1 MENIIES
8 TNKIPF
14 SKEAESYVLGSIML
28 DPNLA
33 EEYCGMLSLDDF
45 YLDDH
50 KKIYKAILELYELRK
65 SIDVSTVIEKMKSQ
79 NTYEAIGG
87 GSKLFEIVDSVP
99 SSVSS
104 TSYTDILKEKTLRRE
119 LLYRSQDIQRKVIDG
134 KEELSDLLA
143 VSEKSITEIVNKQ
156 NVSPIEKIG
165 VATEK
170 VFEVIEKNAESEEG
184 ELTGLDTGYEELN
197 QFTYGFQP
205 GQLIILAA
213 RPGVGKSAFA
223 FNIAQRTARKNK
235 NHVAFFSL
243 EMTMEELT
251 MRILSTLSNVKL
263 GKIRTGKMSESEMVK
278 LLMAKTIIDDLN
290 IYLDQTTTNRF
301 EDVKVKCRKLKREGR
316 LDFIVIDYLQLLTM
330 GNKGNRYEEVTA
342 LSRNLKLLARE
353 LEVPVLALSQ
363 LSRNVEQR
371 NSKNEGIKVPVLSDL
386 RESGSIEQDADMV
399 IFLHREGNN
408 GEDVTKKFSNAK
420 TQVIIAK
427 NRQGMTGSFDLIF
440 RGEYLSFESI
450 KKEEK

>member
-143 VSEKSITEIVNKQ
+143 ISEKSITEIVNKQ

-213 RPGVGKSAFA
+213 RPGVGKSALA

-408 GEDVTKKFSNAK
+408 GEDVTKKFTNAK

>member
-143 VSEKSITEIVNKQ
+143 ISEKSITEIVNKQ

-213 RPGVGKSAFA
+213 RPGIGKSALA

-408 GEDVTKKFSNAK
+408 GEDVTKKFTNAK